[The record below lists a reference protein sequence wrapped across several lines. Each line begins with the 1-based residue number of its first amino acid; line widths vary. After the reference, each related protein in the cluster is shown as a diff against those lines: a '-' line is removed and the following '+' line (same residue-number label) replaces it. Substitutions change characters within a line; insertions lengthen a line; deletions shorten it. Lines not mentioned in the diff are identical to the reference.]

1 MFTMKKWINL
11 SRKSLETEG
20 KFLITKDMLL
30 TFLLYS
36 ETKKKKSLKLRKI
49 STKMEACRKAYKDL
63 RHHNKTN
70 NK

>member
-20 KFLITKDMLL
+20 KFLITKDMLR
-30 TFLLYS
+30 TFQLYS
-36 ETKKKKSLKLRKI
+36 ETKKKNSLKLRKI
-49 STKMEACRKAYKDL
+49 STKMEACRKTYKDL